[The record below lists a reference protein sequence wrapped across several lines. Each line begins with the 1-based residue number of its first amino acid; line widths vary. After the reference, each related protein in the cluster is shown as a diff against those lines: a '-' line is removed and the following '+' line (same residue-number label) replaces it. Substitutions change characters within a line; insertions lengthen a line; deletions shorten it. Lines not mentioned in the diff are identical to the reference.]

1 MAVELISSRLSQP
14 IGSGNGSAAI
24 GSGVETRLDPKVRA
38 APVGGRRIAAAITP
52 AGLVLIAGSLAL
64 ALPTMLYVARE
75 SWSTE
80 EGAHGPI
87 VLMTGLWLLARL
99 WPSARPLFQ
108 SPPMGRVFAL
118 LAVLLPMLV
127 FARIVQIVEIEGF
140 ATYAA
145 LLSALYSVIG
155 GQAMRRLW
163 FPLFYLAFMFPPPDT
178 LLTLVT
184 LPMKTLVSNAAVGLL
199 SALGYPIGGVGVTI
213 VIAQYELLVA
223 AACSGLNSIISLSA
237 LSLFYIYIRHQ
248 ADWGYALLLAAVI
261 VPVALLANFIR
272 VLILILLTYHA
283 GDAAAQGFLHD
294 FAGILMFTV
303 ALLSIMLIDAIAMP
317 LWARLRGPLHRDRV
331 LAATLTQGD
340 HASATP

>member
-1 MAVELISSRLSQP
+1 MTLKSISPRLSQP
-14 IGSGNGSAAI
+14 VGNANGSASVGTMVDA
-24 GSGVETRLDPKVRA
+24 GSALRARA
-38 APVGGRRIAAAITP
+38 AVVGAREFVSAVPLALLAM
-52 AGLVLIAGSLAL
+52 IAGSIVLAF
-64 ALPTMLYVARE
+64 PTMLYVARE

-99 WPSARPLFQ
+99 WPAARPLFQ
-108 SPPMGRVFAL
+108 SPPIRRVVAL
-118 LAVLLPMLV
+118 LIFLLPLLV
-127 FARIVQIVEIEGF
+127 LARIVQIVEIEGF
-140 ATYAA
+140 ATYAL

-155 GQAMRRLW
+155 GAAMRRLW

-178 LLTLVT
+178 LLALVT
-184 LPMKTLVSNAAVGLL
+184 LPMKTLVSEAAVGLL

-272 VLILILLTYHA
+272 VLILILLTYYA

-294 FAGILMFTV
+294 FAGIVMFTI
-303 ALLSIMLIDAIAMP
+303 ALLLIMGIDAITMP
-317 LWARLRGPLHRDRV
+317 IWARLRGPLHRDRLLV
-331 LAATLTQGD
+331 
-340 HASATP
+340 ATPPEDRANATR